1 MRSVRRGCALGVRPA
16 SIPEAALRQPAPG
29 GGGALRRRRKEGR
42 PPACPPARL
51 PLRRGGGGGRDVAAG
66 AVRGAAGPGVGLP
79 VPAGPSAAPLGTAAP
94 PRLAAGGAAPG
105 RLPREPHGGGLA
117 GGHRPPGAGLGAR
130 RRRVGQGRVRGGHRG
145 EKREREGRGASGRV
159 PVGKPNAL
167 SLLKL
172 QRG

>member
-79 VPAGPSAAPLGTAAP
+79 VPAGPSAAPLGPAAP

-159 PVGKPNAL
+159 PVGKPSAL
-167 SLLKL
+167 SLFKL